1 MIHEY
6 EQLSTRF
13 ATVPLWHRRKSQP
26 WHSPFLSRLQDTSSW
41 WIVGPFLPSPR
52 ICSRQS
58 SRQRS
63 PLSSLETRNFGYS
76 QLTATKFYAD
86 NLACVA
92 MSENQVR
99 RKFSHHVGIHHYFF
113 TNSSRPISS
122 NSFLCVHVQWWST
135 PLARVCLHTRSSLLP
150 WGRRPLLWSFCTL
163 YVHVFF
169 PPFIHRITY
178 VEPRFKLSDRPVCH
192 IPTLWT
198 KDSDKLP
205 FDHLDMKEFVGGPSS
220 CKRSSWAFCGLEQTV
235 HVKIEFETLEQ
246 SFWTFT
252 TQPFT
257 RVIRRKFF
265 VGTIGT
271 KRYNK

>member
-113 TNSSRPISS
+113 PNSSRPISS

-178 VEPRFKLSDRPVCH
+178 VEPPVQIVWSPSLSYSHVVNEGQRQTTLRPPRH
-192 IPTLWT
+192 
-198 KDSDKLP
+198 
-205 FDHLDMKEFVGGPSS
+205 E
-220 CKRSSWAFCGLEQTV
+220 
-235 HVKIEFETLEQ
+235 
-246 SFWTFT
+246 
-252 TQPFT
+252 
-257 RVIRRKFF
+257 RVRGR
-265 VGTIGT
+265 TE
-271 KRYNK
+271 